1 MQESQR
7 EEINQEV
14 SNNEILNS
22 SNSMNTTVN
31 SLNNNKEISTNKQ
44 QVQQTKFETYI
55 INAYKKLI
63 GFSEQKPEPTTQ
75 KLDKKAKKELKEKLE
90 EKEKK
95 NIIECEIEL
104 RKALEEIESVQSF
117 SLNKNV
123 IDKISRIYKRNK
135 INLSLLIGEIYIQL
149 MKKEN
154 LFNNFDQKKNLDNN
168 IIINFINELIKMNS
182 LLKNTYLC
190 IKYDNALFN
199 FLENIIKEIAFNSE
213 QLNEFNIVLKEHK
226 AKKDSKKFNMK
237 TTKDFLNSINEALNK
252 QNSLYGQYKVVLD
265 NAEDIITLINGA
277 NLDDQEEKNN
287 FLQLGILFLKL
298 FFGKN
303 CVLLNDKNND
313 DKSEKE
319 KFIFK
324 KIYDGLDDNNGN
336 INKMLGENFYVDY
349 ESDLEPM
356 RVDLCEIIIKYIE
369 KFKGITDILNLQY
382 IFFILLK
389 RIYFYYFDKYEK
401 EILPLFVQILLNLC
415 LFKDN
420 EQVKPAIQFIN
431 ELLNS
436 KNEKDANFKEL
447 LEQKIEEAN
456 NNSNLNFNPS
466 KNLAG
471 NLEKMKNEIIYTEQ
485 PNLNIGFFTDA
496 EIESGD
502 NLNLYFELSKPY
514 GFIDLTLIV
523 KNFDINVSVT
533 NLSEGK
539 VIYKEKKLKSNKGL
553 KLHLFFTKPGIF
565 KFEFDNSYSWVRKK
579 NISYNI
585 SIFYPQNPKSIENK
599 VSILKYQDSL
609 NNAKKLGGKKFD
621 NDNILPIIQDNLV
634 HQYNINDIKQDI
646 ELLNSMINSFQVKIL
661 SIYLDK
667 EKEEGE
673 GNEKKYFYVEK
684 ENLEKLE
691 LTQENLENY
700 INENKNKIGT
710 TIVNL
715 FIVTG
720 DENHVSINRNL
731 SLEKVLGFVPNIE
744 SENEKENE
752 HNCIL
757 FFIQYYDQ
765 AQLLYYL
772 CAKDEEPQNTM
783 LINYTKFGGYQVCFC
798 VNGEIIS
805 EVEAFKNLNKAEFLE
820 KNIEIISGCA
830 KNVGQEKLIK
840 ILVTDSIDSEEKNI
854 TAEKMSETMQSNLGI
869 KSEEEGNYKIIKL
882 NKDYNKEV
890 ERFSHLLNFN

>member
-7 EEINQEV
+7 EDINQEI
-14 SNNEILNS
+14 SNNEILNT

-31 SLNNNKEISTNKQ
+31 SLNNNKEILTNKQ

-55 INAYKKLI
+55 INAYKKLV
-63 GFSEQKPEPTTQ
+63 GFSEKKPEPTQ

-90 EKEKK
+90 EKEKI

-117 SLNKNV
+117 SLNKNI

-135 INLSLLIGEIYIQL
+135 LNLSSLIGEIYIQL
-149 MKKEN
+149 MKKKN
-154 LFNNFDQKKNLDNN
+154 LFNKFNQKNNLDNN
-168 IIINFINELIKMNS
+168 IIIVNFINELIKMNT

-213 QLNEFNIVLKEHK
+213 QLNEINIVLKEHK
-226 AKKDSKKFNMK
+226 AKIESKKLNMK
-237 TTKDFLNSINEALNK
+237 TTKDFLKSINEALNK

-265 NAEDIITLINGA
+265 NTENIINLINGA
-277 NLDDQEEKNN
+277 NLGEQEEINN
-287 FLQLGILFLKL
+287 FLQLGVLFLKL

-303 CVLLNDKNND
+303 CILLNDKNND
-313 DKSEKE
+313 DKNDKE

-356 RVDLCEIIIKYIE
+356 RVDLCELIIKFIE
-369 KFKGITDILNLQY
+369 KFKGITNLLGLQY
-382 IFFILLK
+382 IFFVLLK
-389 RIYFYYFDKYEK
+389 RIYFYYFDKFEK
-401 EILPLFVQILLNLC
+401 EISLLFVQILLNLC

-436 KNEKDANFKEL
+436 KNEKDSNFKEL

-456 NNSNLNFNPS
+456 NNSNLNFNPN
-466 KNLAG
+466 KNLTG
-471 NLEKMKNEIIYTEQ
+471 NIEKIKNEIIYIEQ
-485 PNLNIGFFTDA
+485 PNLNIGFFTEA
-496 EIESGD
+496 KIESGD
-502 NLNLYFELSKPY
+502 NLNLYLELSKPF

-523 KNFDINVSVT
+523 KNLDINVSVT

-539 VIYKEKKLKSNKGL
+539 IIYKEKKLKSNKGL

-565 KFEFDNSYSWVRKK
+565 KFEFDNLYSWVRKK

-585 SIFYPQNPKSIENK
+585 SIFYPQNPKSIEYK
-599 VSILKYQDSL
+599 VSILKYQEIL
-609 NNAKKLGGKKFD
+609 NNAQKLGGKKLD
-621 NDNILPIIQDNLV
+621 NDNIVSIIQDNIA
-634 HQYNINDIKQDI
+634 HQYNINDIKQNI

-673 GNEKKYFYVEK
+673 GNEKKHFYVLK

-700 INENKNKIGT
+700 INENKNKSGT

-720 DENHVSINRNL
+720 DENHISINRDL
-731 SLEKVLGFVPNIE
+731 SLETVLGFVPNIE
-744 SENEKENE
+744 NEKQNENEN
-752 HNCIL
+752 NYIL
-757 FFIQYYDQ
+757 FFLQYYDQ

-772 CAKDEEPQNTM
+772 CTKAEDQQNTM
-783 LINYTKFGGYQVCFC
+783 LINYTIFGGYQVCLC

-805 EVEAFKNLNKAEFLE
+805 EIEAFKNLNKAEFLE
-820 KNIEIISGCA
+820 KNMEIISGCA

-854 TAEKMSETMQSNLGI
+854 TAEKMSETMQNNLGI

-890 ERFSHLLNFN
+890 ERFSHLLKFN